1 MNDRLSRPR
10 RGLARWL
17 LAMLPLTGAAGVGA
31 SVTTGVNSG
40 AHIEMPPAW
49 LLSNMHCSA
58 TLITPRVALTAQR
71 CVEGWP
77 HHSFRHRGTDQWQT
91 GVAVTYSRQLG
102 PLGDLALVLFDA
114 PFGGGMP
121 TTVPIPSYRLEQRLL
136 SDPVPMTGERIRTTL
151 AVYGQDHDPGGVRTS
166 ARRRTTYVADTEMP
180 LIHRSFAGIRAWRT
194 SDDLYRHFFFP
205 YSYFW
210 QSAATG
216 LHASLYETPAGQGGL
231 AFSDSDTDDLIVGL
245 TGHTA
250 GWGRFAVSP
259 IDAGDRGGAILATRQ
274 VGEWLVS
281 TVSGTVGASAAERLL
296 ALGLQ
301 DADGPGN
308 ARRRGAA
315 GEAGAGHRPLG
326 RQRSPRHPRRHPC
339 LREPVQRRCRVLPA
353 GGVRRRGP
361 LLVLLPGKTD
371 NLHWEYLGTDLPEK
385 LQATTPVHAWGE
397 NDFRGTVGDV
407 FIHANPYSNRVEYF
421 RLKALDS
428 DQRYWLLPRDA
439 GDTFW
444 WTYLGTDLP
453 TRTLRFVE

>member
-17 LAMLPLTGAAGVGA
+17 LAMLPLIGAGGVGA

-91 GVAVTYSRQLG
+91 GVAVTYPRRLG
-102 PLGDLALVLFDA
+102 PLGDVALVLFDA

-121 TTVPIPSYRLEQRLL
+121 TTVPLPSYRLEQRLL

-151 AVYGQDHDPGGVRTS
+151 AIYGQDHDPGGVWTS

-194 SDDLYRHFFFP
+194 ADDLYRHFFFP

-210 QSAATG
+210 QSAAAG

-281 TVSGTVGASAAERLL
+281 TVSGTVVHPRLSAYWPWVYRTLMARAMRDDAVQL
-296 ALGLQ
+296 ARQVLGTGRWG
-301 DADGPGN
+301 DND
-308 ARRRGAA
+308 RRGTLGDIHVYENPYNGDVEFFRLAA
-315 GEAGAGHRPLG
+315 LDGDG
-326 RQRSPRHPRRHPC
+326 RYGYFSTS
-339 LREPVQRRCRVLPA
+339 
-353 GGVRRRGP
+353 
-361 LLVLLPGKTD
+361 KTD
-371 NLHWEYLGTDLPEK
+371 NLHWEYLGTDLPDK

-397 NDFRGTVGDV
+397 NDFRGTIGEV

-428 DQRYWLLPRDA
+428 GQRYWLLPRDA

-453 TRTLRFVE
+453 TRTLKFVE